1 MALITHRIHCQVL
14 YFDDKNNVAKLNTL
28 EAHVDVK
35 TTQFGFVKQ
44 AIILQL
50 CVFAGLHRRLRSR
63 GCHPH
68 GVWYMTI
75 FGYINKTQILHEFDV
90 CNIIVGVSENPLSA
104 MVGPV
109 VR

>member
-50 CVFAGLHRRLRSR
+50 CVRRAT
-63 GCHPH
+63 P
-68 GVWYMTI
+68 
-75 FGYINKTQILHEFDV
+75 QIAITGMSSSWRLVYDYFWVHK
-90 CNIIVGVSENPLSA
+90 
-104 MVGPV
+104 
-109 VR
+109 